1 MNNDLYYLKKVA
13 VWKNLHLYIS
23 EIRKKR
29 MPEKIRMKKRK
40 KIIIAVIASIAVVL
54 LIAGFLSFRKTRA
67 EMARAQA
74 LRSIS
79 SAQLSRRSIRT
90 TVVGNGTLTGG
101 DAEELK
107 VPKGVIVKKVYVKS
121 GDSVRKGDLLASLDP
136 ESVRKLIAEVHEKIA
151 SVDDKLLQIEEYDED
166 EEIKAPVTGTVT
178 RVFVRDGSYIPDIME
193 RNGALMTLT
202 ADSSMKKFPVGAL
215 TGEVLEI
222 YVTEGDRVYQGD
234 PLLLIRTVKDEARRR
249 QLLNDREGLSEALDE
264 YYALLKS
271 CQITAEHD
279 GVIRDVFVE
288 DDSVVTGSPVSS
300 SSGSTDLTSLLGN
313 QDTSQLSSFG
323 AWTGMSMTHSDNLP
337 EEGGFTNDLTAS
349 AGTFSAGSETEPGF
363 VFLSY
368 EYPEAEFHEDR
379 SGDSVHF
386 AAEAPEAV
394 YEESGADYNDL
405 SSEEYV
411 FSPDHAE
418 TNSYGN
424 TADITSGRPASGA
437 DTGSPEGDAGH
448 HVHDDVLG
456 EASSLSEEYLSDDST
471 YGEAAYAS
479 PDIFLQD
486 SEEAVFT
493 SESSDSVIDPFS
505 QGNSP
510 LPDNTHPG
518 ALPGGLQLP
527 EGTDLN
533 TLLANLRLPEGTDLN
548 TLLNNLQLP
557 DNVNLYTLL
566 GGLQLP
572 EGMDLSTLLGTVQLP
587 EGTNLSTLLSGL
599 QLPEGT
605 DLSRL
610 LSTLLLWNSSV
621 SPEGLDEYLETG
633 TAPDQFL
640 LPGGFSLQDVM
651 NGIVLPEGSDW
662 NSLLSRFLSSVNGNG
677 TYGNLLSLVN
687 NLGPLLSS
695 GGNLASLLGSGA
707 NLSSLLSSGTGLAS
721 LLGSGADLASFF
733 GSAGNL
739 SSLFGS
745 GMDLGSLLGSGAD
758 LAGMLGS
765 AVLLSSLFG
774 GNADPDA
781 LFGSGSASLSGLLGA
796 SGLSSGL
803 SDSISAASAYALVP
817 AFSISEEETMEITI
831 AVNEMDILSVNKGQS
846 AEITLDALPG
856 KSFEGLVTN
865 ISSTGTNTGGATK
878 YDVTV
883 EVPKDPDMRSDMSC
897 TVSILVS
904 EADDVNVIPSAALIT
919 EQSKNYVYT
928 ELSPEGTLIGRT
940 EITTGISDGEYV
952 EVKDGLSE
960 DQTVYYR
967 QKSVNL
973 LEKSMEAMGG
983 YTQSQVA
990 G

>member
-1 MNNDLYYLKKVA
+1 
-13 VWKNLHLYIS
+13 
-23 EIRKKR
+23 
-29 MPEKIRMKKRK
+29 MPERIRIKKRK
-40 KIIIAVIASIAVVL
+40 RIIIAIVAAIAVVL
-54 LIAGFLSFRKTRA
+54 LIIGFLSFRKTRA

-101 DAEELK
+101 DAEDLK

-136 ESVRKLIAEVHEKIA
+136 ESVRKLIAEVHEKIT
-151 SVDDKLLQIEEYDED
+151 SIDDKLLQIEEYDED

-178 RVFVRDGSYIPDIME
+178 QVFVRDGSYIPDIME

-222 YVTEGDRVYQGD
+222 YVTEGDKVYQGD

-264 YYALLKS
+264 YYTLLNS

-300 SSGSTDLTSLLGN
+300 SSGTTDLTSLLGN
-313 QDTSQLSSFG
+313 QDTSQLSSYG
-323 AWTGMSMTHSDNLP
+323 SWMGMSMTHSENPP
-337 EEGGFTNDLTAS
+337 EEGGFMNDLTAS
-349 AGTFSAGSETEPGF
+349 SGTFSAGSETEPGF

-394 YEESGADYNDL
+394 YEEFGADYNGL
-405 SSEEYV
+405 PSEESV
-411 FSPDHAE
+411 FSPDHKEAD
-418 TNSYGN
+418 SYGN
-424 TADITSGRPASGA
+424 DSDFTPGRPASGSG
-437 DTGSPEGDAGH
+437 TGYPESNAGN
-448 HVHDDVLG
+448 HVHDGVHG
-456 EASSLSEEYLSDDST
+456 EASALSEEYLSDDSS

-479 PDIFLQD
+479 PDVFLQD
-486 SEEAVFT
+486 SEEAVFS
-493 SESSDSVIDPFS
+493 SESPDNEIDPFS
-505 QGNSP
+505 QGRLP
-510 LPDNTHPG
+510 LPGNTDPG
-518 ALPGGLQLP
+518 ALPGGLQLPERTDLNTLLAGLQLP

-533 TLLANLRLPEGTDLN
+533 TLLAGLQLPEGTDLS
-548 TLLNNLQLP
+548 TLLNNLRLP
-557 DNVNLYTLL
+557 ENINLYTLL
-566 GGLQLP
+566 SGIQLP

-621 SPEGLDEYLETG
+621 SPEGLDEYLMSG
-633 TAPDQFL
+633 TAPDQFI

-651 NGIVLPEGSDW
+651 NGIALPEGSDW

-707 NLSSLLSSGTGLAS
+707 DLTSLLSSGTGLAS
-721 LLGSGADLASFF
+721 LLGSGANLASLF

-781 LFGSGSASLSGLLGA
+781 LFASGSASLSGLLGA

-803 SDSISAASAYALVP
+803 SGSVSAASAYALVP

-856 KSFEGLVTN
+856 KIFEGHVTD
-865 ISSTGTNTGGATK
+865 ISATGTNTGGATK

-960 DQTVYYR
+960 GQTVYYR

-973 LEKSMEAMGG
+973 LEMSMEAMGG

>member
-1 MNNDLYYLKKVA
+1 MNKDSYYLKQFT
-13 VWKNLHLYIS
+13 VWENQHLYIF

-29 MPEKIRMKKRK
+29 MSERIRIKKRK
-40 KIIIAVIASIAVVL
+40 RIIIAVVAAIAVVL
-54 LIAGFLSFRKTRA
+54 FIIGFLSFRKTRT
-67 EMARAQA
+67 EMAQAQA

-101 DAEELK
+101 DAEDLK

-151 SVDDKLLQIEEYDED
+151 SIDDKLLQIEEYDED

-178 RVFVRDGSYIPDIME
+178 QVFVRDGSYIPDIME
-193 RNGALMTLT
+193 RNGSLMTLT

-222 YVTEGDRVYQGD
+222 YVAEGDRVYQGD
-234 PLLLIRTVKDEARRR
+234 PLLLIRTVRDEARRR

-271 CQITAEHD
+271 CQITAEYD

-300 SSGSTDLTSLLGN
+300 SSATADLTSLLGN
-313 QDTSQLSSFG
+313 QDTSQLSSYG
-323 AWTGMSMTHSDNLP
+323 SWMGMSMTHSEDIP
-337 EEGGFTNDLTAS
+337 EEGGFMNDLTAS
-349 AGTFSAGSETEPGF
+349 AGTPSAGSETEPGF
-363 VFLSY
+363 VFISY
-368 EYPEAEFHEDR
+368 EYPEAEFHEDP

-386 AAEAPEAV
+386 TQEDPEAV
-394 YEESGADYNDL
+394 YEEFGADYNGL
-405 SSEEYV
+405 PSEESA
-411 FSPDHAE
+411 FSPDQKE
-418 TNSYGN
+418 VDSYEN
-424 TADITSGRPASGA
+424 DPDITPGRPASDAG
-437 DTGSPEGDAGH
+437 TGSPEGNAGN
-448 HVHDDVLG
+448 HVHDDVYE
-456 EASSLSEEYLSDDST
+456 EASALSDEQRSDDSI

-479 PDIFLQD
+479 PDFFLQD

-493 SESSDSVIDPFS
+493 SESPDSVVEPFS
-505 QGNSP
+505 KGRLP
-510 LPDNTHPG
+510 LPDNADPG

-527 EGTDLN
+527 ERTDLKE
-533 TLLANLRLPEGTDLN
+533 LLAGLHLPEGTDLN
-548 TLLNNLQLP
+548 SLLNNLRLP
-557 DNVNLYTLL
+557 ENINLSTLL
-566 GGLQLP
+566 GSIQLP

-587 EGTNLSTLLSGL
+587 EGTNLSTLLNGL
-599 QLPEGT
+599 HLPEGT
-605 DLSRL
+605 DMSRL

-621 SPEGLDEYLETG
+621 SPESLDEFLVSG
-633 TAPDQFL
+633 TAPDQFI

-651 NGIVLPEGSDW
+651 NGISLPEGSDW
-662 NSLLSRFLSSVNGNG
+662 NSLLSRFLSSINGNG
-677 TYGNLLSLVN
+677 TFGNLLSLVN

-695 GGNLASLLGSGA
+695 GGNLTSLLSSGA
-707 NLSSLLSSGTGLAS
+707 DLTSLLSSGTGLAS
-721 LLGSGADLASFF
+721 LLGSGADLASLFS
-733 GSAGNL
+733 SAGNL

-745 GMDLGSLLGSGAD
+745 GMDIGSLLGSGAD

-774 GNADPDA
+774 GDADPDA
-781 LFGSGSASLSGLLGA
+781 LFGSGSASLGSLLGA

-803 SDSISAASAYALVP
+803 SGSTSAASSYALVP

-831 AVNEMDILSVNKGQS
+831 AVNEMDILSVSKGQS

-856 KSFEGLVTN
+856 KIFEGHVTD
-865 ISSTGTNTGGATK
+865 ISATGTNTGGATK

-960 DQTVYYR
+960 GQTVYYR

-973 LEKSMEAMGG
+973 LEMSMEAMGG

>member
-1 MNNDLYYLKKVA
+1 M
-13 VWKNLHLYIS
+13 
-23 EIRKKR
+23 
-29 MPEKIRMKKRK
+29 
-40 KIIIAVIASIAVVL
+40 
-54 LIAGFLSFRKTRA
+54 
-67 EMARAQA
+67 
-74 LRSIS
+74 
-79 SAQLSRRSIRT
+79 
-90 TVVGNGTLTGG
+90 
-101 DAEELK
+101 
-107 VPKGVIVKKVYVKS
+107 
-121 GDSVRKGDLLASLDP
+121 
-136 ESVRKLIAEVHEKIA
+136 
-151 SVDDKLLQIEEYDED
+151 
-166 EEIKAPVTGTVT
+166 
-178 RVFVRDGSYIPDIME
+178 
-193 RNGALMTLT
+193 
-202 ADSSMKKFPVGAL
+202 
-215 TGEVLEI
+215 
-222 YVTEGDRVYQGD
+222 
-234 PLLLIRTVKDEARRR
+234 
-249 QLLNDREGLSEALDE
+249 LN
-264 YYALLKS
+264 
-271 CQITAEHD
+271 
-279 GVIRDVFVE
+279 
-288 DDSVVTGSPVSS
+288 
-300 SSGSTDLTSLLGN
+300 
-313 QDTSQLSSFG
+313 
-323 AWTGMSMTHSDNLP
+323 
-337 EEGGFTNDLTAS
+337 
-349 AGTFSAGSETEPGF
+349 
-363 VFLSY
+363 
-368 EYPEAEFHEDR
+368 
-379 SGDSVHF
+379 
-386 AAEAPEAV
+386 
-394 YEESGADYNDL
+394 
-405 SSEEYV
+405 
-411 FSPDHAE
+411 
-418 TNSYGN
+418 
-424 TADITSGRPASGA
+424 
-437 DTGSPEGDAGH
+437 
-448 HVHDDVLG
+448 
-456 EASSLSEEYLSDDST
+456 
-471 YGEAAYAS
+471 
-479 PDIFLQD
+479 
-486 SEEAVFT
+486 
-493 SESSDSVIDPFS
+493 
-505 QGNSP
+505 
-510 LPDNTHPG
+510 
-518 ALPGGLQLP
+518 
-527 EGTDLN
+527 
-533 TLLANLRLPEGTDLN
+533 NLRLPANINLD
-548 TLLNNLQLP
+548 TLLS
-557 DNVNLYTLL
+557 
-566 GGLQLP
+566 GIQLP

-587 EGTNLSTLLSGL
+587 EGTNLSTLLSSL

-621 SPEGLDEYLETG
+621 SPEGLDEYLMSG
-633 TAPDQFL
+633 TAPDQFI

-651 NGIVLPEGSDW
+651 NGIALPEGSDW

-707 NLSSLLSSGTGLAS
+707 DLTSLLSSGTGLAS
-721 LLGSGADLASFF
+721 LLGSGANLASLF

-781 LFGSGSASLSGLLGA
+781 LFASGSASLSGLLGA

-803 SDSISAASAYALVP
+803 SGSVSAASAYALVP

-856 KSFEGLVTN
+856 KIFEGHVTD
-865 ISSTGTNTGGATK
+865 ISATGTNTGGATK

-960 DQTVYYR
+960 GQTVYYR

-973 LEKSMEAMGG
+973 LEMSMEAMGG